1 MSTSDDWVTHLARE
15 RRPANTVA
23 AARRVMRSL
32 PHADTATREDVEAW
46 WASRAHL
53 SPATRSNDLHHQQG
67 KGTTMHRLLSLAAV
81 LALAAC
87 SSAAPTAAT
96 TPTPSAAVITADPT
110 PSATATATATPT
122 PTVWTKTE
130 AAAQYLALVKPPND
144 ARIALNAQVDAH
156 PKDPKPLPAIESP
169 RRLSRALSRD
179 SRTDQQGCLSTT
191 LRRRASLSG
200 HLRSSVPYGVP

>member
-1 MSTSDDWVTHLARE
+1 MSTSDEWIAHLTRE
-15 RRPANTVA
+15 RRPANTIA
-23 AARRVMRSL
+23 AARRVLRSL
-32 PHADTATREDVEAW
+32 PNPDTATREDVEAW

-122 PTVWTKTE
+122 PPDGLTPRSLAVVAVSPLRTPGRRVTASTAE
-130 AAAQYLALVKPPND
+130 PTTNSRAGCAGTAAATSEKTLDMSY
-144 ARIALNAQVDAH
+144 RRTYT
-156 PKDPKPLPAIESP
+156 KDIRPGRKAPAET
-169 RRLSRALSRD
+169 RK
-179 SRTDQQGCLSTT
+179 RT
-191 LRRRASLSG
+191 
-200 HLRSSVPYGVP
+200 P

>member
-1 MSTSDDWVTHLARE
+1 
-15 RRPANTVA
+15 
-23 AARRVMRSL
+23 
-32 PHADTATREDVEAW
+32 
-46 WASRAHL
+46 
-53 SPATRSNDLHHQQG
+53 
-67 KGTTMHRLLSLAAV
+67 MHRLLSLAAV

-156 PKDPKPLPAIESP
+156 PKDPKPLPAMCQTVADTLKTFLDALAGGSWPTDARSAVDDVMASVGAQMNAAQQCAKGKTIADFNTAWDYTDPKPGSAQV
-169 RRLSRALSRD
+169 LRAKL
-179 SRTDQQGCLSTT
+179 GLP
-191 LRRRASLSG
+191 AAG
-200 HLRSSVPYGVP
+200 